1 MDIAAEEK
9 RLIGRARNGDQ
20 KAFEALYEANAPRIR
35 ELVSRRT
42 GTDLELDDL
51 VQVTFTRA
59 FLNLERFRGDS
70 AFTTWLFRIGLNVCA
85 SHLRSLAVQRTHLPT
100 SSSSR
105 SEAQVLRHPWEGD
118 GPEMAFLKKERR
130 HLVRQTIRNLPRR
143 YREPARLRFLH
154 DRSYE
159 EIERELEI
167 PMGTVKCRLWRAR
180 ERLRED
186 LRRQGLWGM

>member
-1 MDIAAEEK
+1 MDIAGEEK
-9 RLIGRARNGDQ
+9 QLIGRARSGDQ
-20 KAFEALYEANAPRIR
+20 RAFEALYTANAPKIR
-35 ELVSRRT
+35 ELVARRT
-42 GTDLELDDL
+42 GADFELDDL

-59 FLNLERFRGDS
+59 FLKLESFRGDS
-70 AFTTWLFRIGLNVCA
+70 SFSTWLFRIGLNVCA
-85 SHLRSLAVQRTHLPT
+85 SHLRSRAVQREHLPI
-100 SSSSR
+100 SSSFR
-105 SEAQVLRHPWEGD
+105 SEAQALRQPWEGD
-118 GPEMAFLKKERR
+118 GPEVAFLKKERR

-186 LRRQGLWGM
+186 FRRQGLWGM